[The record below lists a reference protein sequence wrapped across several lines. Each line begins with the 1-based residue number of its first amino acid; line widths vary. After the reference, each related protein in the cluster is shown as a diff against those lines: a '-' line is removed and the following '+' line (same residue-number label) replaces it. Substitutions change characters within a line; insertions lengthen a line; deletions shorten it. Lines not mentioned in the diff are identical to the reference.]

1 MRKHVPARF
10 ILALVLSGPFAGC
23 DEAPFAYD
31 TSQLAAVDAAQI
43 SHREVAAWRVSL
55 PSPRFLA
62 ALPDG
67 RVVVVGGLQ
76 GVVLDSNGVAQ
87 ATFLWRNAGMT
98 TAVAAA
104 PDGSIYVGT
113 ADRVVSCGVG
123 GTATPAVWDSL
134 GENARITGLAADTN
148 EVWVCDA
155 GQRKVWRFDHVGC
168 LLGQVPPANAPA
180 SRSFVVPSP
189 NFAVA
194 TIGDGTFWVV
204 NPGRL
209 ELQRYSADG
218 KMLASWTKPG
228 MTTPGL
234 CSCCNPAY
242 LALLPDGS
250 LVTSEKKIARVKIY
264 SADGTFRSVVAT
276 PTVLTGEEGRPIAVD
291 RQGRVLVLDG
301 DKIRVFVR

>member
-23 DEAPFAYD
+23 DESPFAYD
-31 TSQLAAVDAAQI
+31 TSQLAAVASAQV
-43 SHREVAAWRVSL
+43 SHHEVAAWRVSL

-67 RVVVVGGLQ
+67 RVAVAGGLQ

-87 ATFLWRNAGMT
+87 TTFLWRNAGIA

-104 PDGSIYVGT
+104 PDGNLYIGT

-123 GTATPAVWDSL
+123 ATATPAVWDSL
-134 GENARITGLAADTN
+134 GENARITGMAADTN

-168 LLGQVPPANAPA
+168 LLDQVPPPNAPA
-180 SRSFVVPSP
+180 SRNFVVPSP

-194 TIGDGTFWVV
+194 TRCDGTFWVV

-209 ELQRYSADG
+209 ELQRYAADG
-218 KMLASWTKPG
+218 KLLDAWSRPG

-234 CSCCNPAY
+234 CGCCNPAY

-250 LVTSEKKIARVKIY
+250 LVTSEKKIGRVKIY
-264 SADGTFRSVVAT
+264 GADGTFCSVVAA
-276 PTVLTGEEGRPIAVD
+276 PTVLPGEEGRPIAVD
-291 RQGRVLVLDG
+291 CHGRVLVLDG